1 MKTKLYRLLTC
12 VVAIFLVVFILQIAH
27 AAGDQVINGGFEIS
41 GSPNWNAWQESA
53 GTGAIANETSAV
65 HAGIA
70 AARLT
75 GGSGNDTL
83 ISQIFSVIPG
93 SRYRLEF
100 YTRGDGTNAGQ
111 LSVYG
116 SFPFSDYIIAIT
128 TTGVPEANYSG
139 LQSYFFAPED
149 CTEIILQFRSPSA
162 EGGIAYFDDVTLAE
176 DNLSPTLTPTNT
188 ATATYTFTPTSTS
201 TSIPT
206 STPTNTPTATSTNI
220 PSATQTLTGDQAMT
234 ATYEAAIITY
244 SQVATENYP
253 TVILLSIICA
263 VILIAGLFG
272 IAFMTTKRRG

>member
-1 MKTKLYRLLTC
+1 MKTKGYRLLTC
-12 VVAIFLVVFILQIAH
+12 MVAVILVATIMQKVN

-41 GSPNWNAWQESA
+41 GSPNWNAWQENA
-53 GTGAIANETSAV
+53 GTGSIANESTNV
-65 HAGIA
+65 HAGIG

-75 GGSGNDTL
+75 GGNENDTL
-83 ISQIFSVIPG
+83 ISQTFSVIPG

-100 YTRGDGTNAGQ
+100 YTRGDATNAGQ

-116 SFPFSDYIIAIT
+116 SAPFSDYIIAIT
-128 TTGVPEANYSG
+128 TTGVPEVNYSG
-139 LQSYFFAPED
+139 LQSYFFVPAN

-162 EGGIAYFDDVTLAE
+162 EGGIAYFDDVSLEE
-176 DNLSPTLTPTNT
+176 DNLPPTVTPTNT
-188 ATATYTFTPTSTS
+188 ATATSTFTPTSTA
-201 TSIPT
+201 TTIPT

-220 PSATQTLTGDQAMT
+220 PTATQTLTGNQAMT

-253 TVILLSIICA
+253 TVILLSIVCA

-272 IAFMTTKRRG
+272 IATMATKRRG